1 MKMKSGAIALVAVS
15 ALGILGAPAASAASS
30 APAGGIDGGCKATA
44 DMDGLGRPNVTS
56 RCSGRF
62 PSGASHRAVIICDT
76 VQGVREH
83 VVRRTYHSGWTSTGS
98 AAKVGCGFKSFLVG
112 FSSEVNGA

>member
-1 MKMKSGAIALVAVS
+1 MKMKYAVATLV
-15 ALGILGAPAASAASS
+15 AASALTVFGAPTAGA

-44 DMDGLGRPNVTS
+44 DLDRLGRPNVTS
-56 RCSGRF
+56 NCSGRF
-62 PSGASHRAVIICDT
+62 PSGAQHRAKIICDT

-83 VVRRTYHSGWTSTGS
+83 VVRRTYYSGWTSTGG

-112 FSSEVNGA
+112 FNSEVRGA